1 MKISRR
7 DFLKGSAT
15 TLFLAGFNL
24 PALAT
29 TSKKKNLVVIMLRGG
44 MDGLCAVPVIGDK
57 NFEKRRKSI
66 LIENAIKLNS
76 DFALHPKLNAF
87 HQCWKENT
95 GSIVHATSIPYTQR
109 SHFEGQNLM
118 ESGGRV
124 AYQEKT
130 GWVGR
135 AMKLAK
141 LQGDGLALS
150 LPMPLLL
157 RGIPKNNN
165 YFPADGRLPRKD
177 TLDLL
182 KSVYAD
188 SSEDEL
194 LEMMNF
200 IKKRKDEQMMGGTS
214 GWDKRENRNLAKQAA
229 VYLRKSDGPRVA
241 VFEVNGFDTHAA
253 QGGVDGTH
261 TKCLVEMDD
270 IIKNLKENLKE
281 AYKDTIILTVTE
293 FGRTIKQNGG
303 NGTEHGYGTAIF
315 MAGGLL
321 KKSQVHTDWP
331 GLKRKEMYEGRDL
344 NATIDARSVYASAMS
359 TVFDL
364 DFKRIQK
371 DVFWGEDL
379 QNLSDKLF
387 KA

>member
-7 DFLKGSAT
+7 DFLKGTAT
-15 TLFLAGFNL
+15 SLFLAGFNL

-29 TSKKKNLVVIMLRGG
+29 NSRKKNLVVIMLRGG

-57 NFEKRRKSI
+57 NFEKRRKNI
-66 LIENAIKLNS
+66 LIESTIKLNS
-76 DFALHPKLNAF
+76 DFALHPKLIGFNK
-87 HQCWKENT
+87 CWNENT
-95 GSIVHATSIPYTQR
+95 GSIVHATSIPYKQR

-118 ESGGRV
+118 ESGGKV
-124 AYQEKT
+124 PYQEKT

-135 AMKLAK
+135 AMKLAN

-165 YFPADGRLPRKD
+165 YFPTWGRLPRKD

-182 KSVYAD
+182 KSVYAE

-194 LEMMNF
+194 LQMMDF
-200 IKKRKDEQMMGGTS
+200 IKKRKDEQVMGGT
-214 GWDKRENRNLAKQAA
+214 GGGDRQKNKNLARQAA
-229 VYLRKSDGPRVA
+229 KYLRKSDGPRVA

-261 TKCLVEMDD
+261 TECLVEMDE
-270 IIKNLKENLKE
+270 IINNLRDNLQE